1 MIKTKIKIDTN
12 FQIDNVDPRIFGGF
26 IEHMGRCIYEG
37 IYDIESDFADED
49 GFRTDVLES
58 LKALKIPIVRYPGG
72 NFASGYNWMDG
83 I

>member
-37 IYDIESDFADED
+37 IYDTESDLADED

-58 LKALKIPIVRYPGG
+58 LNTNKYAFSQACLSKLYIIVFGL
-72 NFASGYNWMDG
+72 
-83 I
+83 